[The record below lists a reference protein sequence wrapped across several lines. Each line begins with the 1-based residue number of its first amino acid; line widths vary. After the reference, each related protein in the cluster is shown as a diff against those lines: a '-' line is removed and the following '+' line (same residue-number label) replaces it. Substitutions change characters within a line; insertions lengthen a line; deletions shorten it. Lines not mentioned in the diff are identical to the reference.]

1 MPISLNVAG
10 IESKHPEDIGEMWK
24 EANRKDATIRSAAS
38 FLRWTTNLFCRFN
51 DSLMLRKTKTAIDL
65 NKALIPSTSR

>member
-38 FLRWTTNLFCRFN
+38 FLRWTTNLFA
-51 DSLMLRKTKTAIDL
+51 DSMTH
-65 NKALIPSTSR
+65 